1 MKCIIVAKILN
12 SIQRDRIELKEV
24 ESALS
29 NAKDGMGIICY
40 TAGITIEGFMCQ
52 LTAELRMAPLCLLSS

>member
-40 TAGITIEGFMCQ
+40 TAGITIEGFHVPAYSRTKDGAIMS
-52 LTAELRMAPLCLLSS
+52 PI